1 MLVDT
6 HCHLDQ
12 FDDVEVVIETASE
25 QGVTRLVVVSEDP
38 ESMRRVLELKHQ
50 HPTHVLAGLGLHP
63 VWIIQTAMRCRVR
76 LSNSKRYYPKP
87 MNWARLGSIING
99 RQNA

>member
-1 MLVDT
+1 MFVDT

-38 ESMRRVLELKHQ
+38 ESMRRVLELKQ
-50 HPTHVLAGLGLHP
+50 
-63 VWIIQTAMRCRVR
+63 
-76 LSNSKRYYPKP
+76 
-87 MNWARLGSIING
+87 
-99 RQNA
+99 